1 MTATDNSSSI
11 SQEFGRKHLVN
22 DAISTIIL
30 IALISPC
37 LNVPSAIC
45 ARIYLA
51 SLTSAAQVRDQW
63 PDEHFLL
70 CTSINSD
77 CTLELSSLRGT
88 IFPLGKE
95 RILNLLSGAKAWL
108 LLPQRRRSSQA
119 RDLLIFL
126 LCPLSYLSSL
136 WEFFSFLLPAPASAL
151 ASSNRS
157 HLFNTTAASLQSV
170 TQTSSDF
177 FWWLWLPKTRGA
189 LRRSTQAD
197 KQQHFL
203 NLVKGDFINYIG
215 KGKLLEGRVLFA
227 WWRWEEQGSPPTGHV
242 SPWRETLR
250 QWWRWWCG
258 GSQLKGGIKIIFAS
272 SCKSIWK
279 QKHLGSFAAA
289 TADEALLSCYHI
301 LLTKKN
307 IWVKGIWIAM
317 NTSIQANFL
326 WPIFYDQFTSSM
338 NAEHFTN
345 EWFTYL
351 PLCPST
357 SFLHQHLL
365 LPRIG
370 VFQKALNIHGQN

>member
-1 MTATDNSSSI
+1 MTWRAFSPVHLHQLRLHTGTFQLARHYFPSWKGEDLESPLG
-11 SQEFGRKHLVN
+11 SQSLAAFASASTKQSGEGLVN
-22 DAISTIIL
+22 L
-30 IALISPC
+30 
-37 LNVPSAIC
+37 
-45 ARIYLA
+45 
-51 SLTSAAQVRDQW
+51 
-63 PDEHFLL
+63 
-70 CTSINSD
+70 
-77 CTLELSSLRGT
+77 
-88 IFPLGKE
+88 FPLSFSPTWAACE
-95 RILNLLSGAKAWL
+95 S
-108 LLPQRRRSSQA
+108 
-119 RDLLIFL
+119 
-126 LCPLSYLSSL
+126 
-136 WEFFSFLLPAPASAL
+136 SFLFLSPAPASAL

-157 HLFNTTAASLQSV
+157 HLINTTAASLQSV

-189 LRRSTQAD
+189 PRRSTQAD

-203 NLVKGDFINYIG
+203 NLVKGDFINCIG

-227 WWRWEEQGSPPTGHV
+227 WWRWEEQGSPSTGHI

-289 TADEALLSCYHI
+289 TADEALLSCYQI

-307 IWVKGIWIAM
+307 IWVRYLNCYEHVYPGQFSMTNSLPQWMQSILPM
-317 NTSIQANFL
+317 NGLHTSHA
-326 WPIFYDQFTSSM
+326 
-338 NAEHFTN
+338 
-345 EWFTYL
+345 
-351 PLCPST
+351 LCPST

-370 VFQKALNIHGQN
+370 VFQKALNIHRQN